1 MVGNDSALSKVN
13 NVKLF
18 HLVESNPHLLTYTAP
33 DNRKTEFFYMLFQ
46 LCCSF
51 NNIMRNKS
59 MYITGADLR
68 KMRQDAG
75 LTTVKMAKL
84 ANVKTRKTYENWE
97 KEIGSPSMNQFIA
110 MCVGCNYNSSKFV
123 KLAIER
129 QDPSQ
134 QLNISSARR

>member
-1 MVGNDSALSKVN
+1 
-13 NVKLF
+13 
-18 HLVESNPHLLTYTAP
+18 
-33 DNRKTEFFYMLFQ
+33 
-46 LCCSF
+46 
-51 NNIMRNKS
+51 

-129 QDPSQ
+129 QDPTQ
-134 QLNISSARR
+134 QLNITSARR

>member
-1 MVGNDSALSKVN
+1 
-13 NVKLF
+13 
-18 HLVESNPHLLTYTAP
+18 
-33 DNRKTEFFYMLFQ
+33 
-46 LCCSF
+46 
-51 NNIMRNKS
+51 

-68 KMRQDAG
+68 KMRQEAG

-123 KLAIER
+123 KLAVER
-129 QDPSQ
+129 QDTAE

>member
-1 MVGNDSALSKVN
+1 
-13 NVKLF
+13 
-18 HLVESNPHLLTYTAP
+18 
-33 DNRKTEFFYMLFQ
+33 
-46 LCCSF
+46 
-51 NNIMRNKS
+51 
-59 MYITGADLR
+59 MYITGSDLR

-84 ANVKTRKTYENWE
+84 AGVKTRKTYENWE

-129 QDPSQ
+129 QDTSE

>member
-1 MVGNDSALSKVN
+1 
-13 NVKLF
+13 
-18 HLVESNPHLLTYTAP
+18 
-33 DNRKTEFFYMLFQ
+33 
-46 LCCSF
+46 
-51 NNIMRNKS
+51 

-123 KLAIER
+123 KLAVER
-129 QDPSQ
+129 QDTAE
-134 QLNISSARR
+134 QLNISAARR

>member
-1 MVGNDSALSKVN
+1 
-13 NVKLF
+13 
-18 HLVESNPHLLTYTAP
+18 
-33 DNRKTEFFYMLFQ
+33 
-46 LCCSF
+46 
-51 NNIMRNKS
+51 

-68 KMRQDAG
+68 NMRQDAG

-123 KLAIER
+123 KLALER
-129 QDPSQ
+129 QDNSE
-134 QLNISSARR
+134 QLNISAARR

>member
-1 MVGNDSALSKVN
+1 
-13 NVKLF
+13 
-18 HLVESNPHLLTYTAP
+18 
-33 DNRKTEFFYMLFQ
+33 
-46 LCCSF
+46 
-51 NNIMRNKS
+51 

-68 KMRQDAG
+68 KMRQEAG

-123 KLAIER
+123 KLAVER
-129 QDPSQ
+129 QDTTD

>member
-1 MVGNDSALSKVN
+1 
-13 NVKLF
+13 
-18 HLVESNPHLLTYTAP
+18 
-33 DNRKTEFFYMLFQ
+33 
-46 LCCSF
+46 
-51 NNIMRNKS
+51 
-59 MYITGADLR
+59 MYITGSDLR

-84 ANVKTRKTYENWE
+84 ASVKTRKTYENWE

-129 QDPSQ
+129 QDNTQ

>member
-1 MVGNDSALSKVN
+1 
-13 NVKLF
+13 
-18 HLVESNPHLLTYTAP
+18 
-33 DNRKTEFFYMLFQ
+33 
-46 LCCSF
+46 
-51 NNIMRNKS
+51 

-68 KMRQDAG
+68 KMRQEAG

-123 KLAIER
+123 KLAVER
-129 QDPSQ
+129 QDTAD